1 MNNTLLISK
10 MMAEHIVSFYQTIHL
25 MNITQNRK
33 DLKLMLAFREDFE
46 SSASYSWRD
55 IHKSAFGGIAWDAP
69 ESPLKAEL
77 TKIYSETLSVEEQ
90 IALFF
95 EANRPAI
102 CAEVMDCMVEEGYE
116 NFAVIAGKDH
126 LVICSD
132 VQGCRD

>member
-69 ESPLKAEL
+69 E
-77 TKIYSETLSVEEQ
+77 TLSVEEQ

>member
-1 MNNTLLISK
+1 MTNTSLIAK
-10 MMAEHIVSFYQTIHL
+10 LMAADIVSFYQTIHP

-33 DLKLMLAFREDFE
+33 DLKLTLAFREDFE

-55 IHKSAFGGIAWDAP
+55 IHKSAFGGTAWDAP

-77 TKIYSETLSVEEQ
+77 TKINSETLSVEEQ

-102 CAEVMDCMVEEGYE
+102 CAEVMVCMAEEGYE
-116 NFAVIAGKDH
+116 NFAVNTMDGH
-126 LVICSD
+126 LVIWSSIM
-132 VQGCRD
+132 

>member
-10 MMAEHIVSFYQTIHL
+10 MMAEDIVSFYQTIHL

-69 ESPLKAEL
+69 GSPVKAEL
-77 TKIYSETLSVEEQ
+77 ARIYTDDVPVEEQ
-90 IALFF
+90 ITHFF
-95 EANRPAI
+95 ETNKSTI

-116 NFAVIAGKDH
+116 GFAVIAGKDH
-126 LVICSD
+126 LVICAG
-132 VQGCRD
+132 VRG

>member
-69 ESPLKAEL
+69 GSPVKAEL
-77 TKIYSETLSVEEQ
+77 ARIYTDDVPVEEQ
-90 IALFF
+90 ITHFF
-95 EANRPAI
+95 ETNKSTI

-116 NFAVIAGKDH
+116 GFAVIAGKDH
-126 LVICSD
+126 LVICAG
-132 VQGCRD
+132 VRG